1 MSHRMLILAGAIL
14 LLTRAVVAAEE
25 GPADPF
31 VGASPTFDK
40 PPPVGIKFNAGDW
53 GVAEQ
58 QGAATY
64 TYPVTVPPGRNGMA
78 PQLALRYSSQS
89 PLRGGVAV
97 GWTLNIP
104 SVRID

>member
-58 QGAATY
+58 HGAATY
-64 TYPVTVPPGRNGMA
+64 LSRHGSSWTQRNGTAAGA
-78 PQLALRYSSQS
+78 PVLLAVPAAGWR
-89 PLRGGVAV
+89 RGGMDI
-97 GWTLNIP
+97 GYSL
-104 SVRID
+104 RQH